1 MVMANNFEI
10 TEKDGGIRMK
20 VWGRTVEELFSNA
33 LLGTA
38 FYLKP
43 EVAQMKKTELKECQE
58 IRVEAVDIVSLLV
71 EFLSKVVEQS
81 DMRGAVFSAIS
92 FEEFGENFLEGKI
105 FGAKAGELEN
115 PIREVSFDEIDIRKN
130 PDTDLYETVLMLEV

>member
-1 MVMANNFEI
+1 MTTANNFEI
-10 TEKDGGIRMK
+10 TEKEGGIRMK
-20 VWGRTVEELFSNA
+20 VQGRTIEELFSNA

-43 EVAQMKKTELKECQE
+43 EVAQMKKTELKEYQA

-81 DMRGAVFSAIS
+81 DMHGAVFPAVSL
-92 FEEFGENFLEGKI
+92 EGFGENFLEGKI
-105 FGAKAGELEN
+105 FGAKVGEPEN
-115 PIREVSFDEIDIRKN
+115 PIQEVSFDEIDIRKN
-130 PDTDLYETVLMLEV
+130 PDTGLYEATLVFEV